1 MLAVNRQVLGV
12 LNFTL
17 TVSPAGMNIMF
28 WLHSNNIVS
37 ETSASQAWCSSA
49 PVAVAVAALQIS
61 EVQLRTADR
70 API

>member
-1 MLAVNRQVLGV
+1 MLAVNGQVLGV

-17 TVSPAGMNIMF
+17 TVSPAGMDIMF

-49 PVAVAVAALQIS
+49 PVAVAALQIS

-70 API
+70 AHI